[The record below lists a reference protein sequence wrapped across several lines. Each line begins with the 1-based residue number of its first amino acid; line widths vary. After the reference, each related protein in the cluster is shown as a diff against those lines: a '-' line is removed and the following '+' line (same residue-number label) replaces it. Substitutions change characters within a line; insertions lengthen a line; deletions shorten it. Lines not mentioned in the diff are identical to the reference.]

1 MTERLRAS
9 SVGYNSPKME
19 SDLSPRKTMLVL
31 VIVVGCFAVLWPKV
45 FYPML
50 VGSAN
55 QHIKPSPIDKA
66 TGCCDVISET
76 DINTIKIMSELCS
89 SIINSTN
96 GKEIVQKCR
105 QKVLETCGID
115 ISIVLQEQVRLGRNL
130 KQILDQ
136 IRSLNGSLCLK
147 YNYGVDPWRLGVAHR
162 VTVKV
167 ASDAPNIRQERP
179 HHLRS
184 ELIHPAFRER
194 GRAIPQPQT
203 APPARPPPRVVEG
216 RPGPI
221 PGMRPTIG
229 GAGHV
234 VPPSKQGTSSMSVI
248 MPIYTIG
255 IVIFFTYTLMK
266 IIFKKQPQGV
276 GGTLYPPV
284 DPDPHFRK
292 EVFESESSRLGPR
305 LTREN
310 ISSKLGWIER
320 DAIVN
325 AMSALLDEV
334 DQEIEARRKSSEV
347 ASQDLV
353 NGNLSNGDVV
363 KPHDDEQPT
372 VKVLGME
379 MTASCEGGKKWS
391 RPGSP
396 VLPTPSP
403 LPPPEPAPPPQEIY
417 LEGALP
423 AQSQLLVADSAIE
436 PEPSS
441 GENPAVVLS
450 GKMTLSVISPDSE
463 NGVEEMENDTS
474 LQKSEETRTK
484 GNNEVVDQIKLSPER
499 NVEETKNVQE
509 VENFAVE
516 EIKNDSSIQIREEI
530 GEKTPEEE
538 RPKLELEKD
547 VEDFLKKIQAQ
558 NEIQT
563 PSITFAS
570 DDLNEMLEVE
580 ELEKEVDGLI
590 QEAIENIQQRVE
602 PNEIN
607 ENSDQNNLDLID
619 EKSNNIESFI
629 NLEQNQ
635 QNLEETKLVISK
647 PIHNDIN
654 MEIASEQSK
663 PVEDPIQKCQ
673 IQNKPNEEIIKHNE
687 ETETNESKLDEPL
700 ANEELGS
707 DEEVEEI
714 EEIVYEEETEDE
726 EEEEIEIEVE
736 ESDEEIPNDV
746 NLNRTESSFVQR
758 VNGERSEDFVDESK
772 YTSVS
777 GATAA
782 ENDISDEELT
792 DEEVEEEEII
802 EVEEDEENDVNHVS
816 DDSEPEL

>member
-50 VGSAN
+50 VGSAS

-66 TGCCDVISET
+66 TD
-76 DINTIKIMSELCS
+76 
-89 SIINSTN
+89 
-96 GKEIVQKCR
+96 
-105 QKVLETCGID
+105 
-115 ISIVLQEQVRLGRNL
+115 
-130 KQILDQ
+130 
-136 IRSLNGSLCLK
+136 
-147 YNYGVDPWRLGVAHR
+147 
-162 VTVKV
+162 
-167 ASDAPNIRQERP
+167 IRQERP

-203 APPARPPPRVVEG
+203 APPTRPPPRVVEG

-266 IIFKKQPQGV
+266 IIFKKQPQGI

-292 EVFESESSRLGPR
+292 EVFESEASRLGPR

-320 DAIVN
+320 DARDAELDQLRQRLRETELAMERIVEQ
-325 AMSALLDEV
+325 MSKVPLKA
-334 DQEIEARRKSSEV
+334 
-347 ASQDLV
+347 QDLV
-353 NGNLSNGDVV
+353 NGNLSNGDAV

-403 LPPPEPAPPPQEIY
+403 TPSEPAPPPQEIY

-436 PEPSS
+436 PEPVS
-441 GENPAVVLS
+441 GEDPAVVLS

-463 NGVEEMENDTS
+463 NGVEEMENDAS
-474 LQKSEETRTK
+474 LQKSEQAVKKENDEIVEQTK
-484 GNNEVVDQIKLSPER
+484 FSPER
-499 NVEETKNVQE
+499 HAEETENDTSDVQKGQEIENNVSIQRI
-509 VENFAVE
+509 E
-516 EIKNDSSIQIREEI
+516 EIV
-530 GEKTPEEE
+530 EKTPEEDE
-538 RPKLELEKD
+538 RPKLGLEKD
-547 VEDFLKKIQAQ
+547 VEDFLKKLQEQ
-558 NEIQT
+558 NEIPT
-563 PSITFAS
+563 PSITFDS
-570 DDLNEMLEVE
+570 DDLKETIEVE
-580 ELEKEVDGLI
+580 ELEKEVAGLI

-607 ENSDQNNLDLID
+607 ENSEPNNLDLID

-629 NLEQNQ
+629 NHEEK
-635 QNLEETKLVISK
+635 QNLEDISK
-647 PIHNDIN
+647 PIHNDVSL
-654 MEIASEQSK
+654 EAASE
-663 PVEDPIQKCQ
+663 ECQ
-673 IQNKPNEEIIKHNE
+673 IQNKPIEEIKHNE
-687 ETETNESKLDEPL
+687 EIENDSKLEEPL
-700 ANEELGS
+700 ADEELGS

-726 EEEEIEIEVE
+726 EEEIEIEVE
-736 ESDEEIPNDV
+736 ESDEEIANDV
-746 NLNRTESSFVQR
+746 NLNRTESSSVQR
-758 VNGERSEDFVDESK
+758 VNGERSEDFVEESK
-772 YTSVS
+772 YTTVS

-792 DEEVEEEEII
+792 DEEVEEEEEEEEIV
-802 EVEEDEENDVNHVS
+802 EVEDEENENDLNHVS
-816 DDSEPEL
+816 GDSGPEL